1 MRIFSTE
8 SKMNI
13 LISVKLIKKHVTIVQ
28 FLYILYDSKKKKELE
43 VTFFDDNIHL
53 YKESRS
59 FDEFEVKETSSNVSH
74 FL

>member
-1 MRIFSTE
+1 MIAE
-8 SKMNI
+8 
-13 LISVKLIKKHVTIVQ
+13 
-28 FLYILYDSKKKKELE
+28 KKELE
-43 VTFFDDNIHL
+43 ITFFDDNIYL